1 MRFGPLGYFFAGVA
15 SIIGI
20 GYAMR
25 STSLGKVF
33 NSPAHYTAADYEEMQ
48 IERSGQTLDTI
59 PVGLTEAFMGY
70 QFLDLEHTTMVANDA
85 PWGPGVIDAQVIY
98 NNPYDLG
105 YSDED
110 LVAQAAEESYL
121 MNDINRRTHPMQE
134 YVPKELAA
142 EMPGHRSF
150 QSEAPG
156 QAPYLTSTG
165 QRPSNIKL
173 VHPTVPISQTPGVG
187 VYNNSPRALGVPKPP
202 PEAFVDMPYMVSL
215 VDAPFVVS
223 NAPAQGANRFG
234 SLSRESGEE
243 NYNGRMG
250 KLALDPSVNASYVGS
265 DGTTASLDQWSRTHT
280 LLRHSDTMV
289 QAIPISGG
297 IEMQLR
303 RV

>member
-1 MRFGPLGYFFAGVA
+1 MRFSPLGYFLAGAAAIVGTA
-15 SIIGI
+15 
-20 GYAMR
+20 YALR
-25 STSLGKVF
+25 STAVGKIF
-33 NSPAHYTAADYEEMQ
+33 NAPAHWTAADLEEMQ

-85 PWGPGVIDAQVIY
+85 PWGPGVIDVQAVY
-98 NNPYDLG
+98 ENPYDLG
-105 YSDED
+105 YSDDD
-110 LVAQAAEESYL
+110 LMMAAEENYL
-121 MNDINRRTHPMQE
+121 MADMNRRSHPMKE

-150 QSEAPG
+150 ESQAPG

-165 QRPSNIKL
+165 QPPSDVK
-173 VHPTVPISQTPGVG
+173 VRHPSVPISQTPGVG

-202 PEAFVDMPYMVSL
+202 PEAFVDMPYMVSI
-215 VDAPFVVS
+215 VDAPFIVS
-223 NAPAQGANRFG
+223 DAPEQGANRFG

-250 KLALDPSVNASYVGS
+250 KLSLDPSVNASYTGP

-280 LLRHSDTMV
+280 LLRHSDTTV
-289 QAIPISGG
+289 QAIPQSGG
-297 IEMQLR
+297 FEIMLR

>member
-1 MRFGPLGYFFAGVA
+1 MRFGPLGYFLAGAAALAGV
-15 SIIGI
+15 
-20 GYAMR
+20 GYALR
-25 STSLGKVF
+25 STNLGKVF
-33 NSPAHYTAADYEEMQ
+33 NAPAHWTAADLEEMQ

-110 LVAQAAEESYL
+110 LVAHAAEESYL

-134 YVPKELAA
+134 YVPKELA
-142 EMPGHRSF
+142 
-150 QSEAPG
+150 SEAPG

-165 QRPSNIKL
+165 QEPSYIKV

-215 VDAPFVVS
+215 VDAPFIVS
-223 NAPAQGANRFG
+223 DVPKQGANRFG

-250 KLALDPSVNASYVGS
+250 KLSLDPAVNSGYVGP
-265 DGTTASLDQWSRTHT
+265 DGTTKSLEEWSRSYTI
-280 LLRHSDTMV
+280 LRHSDTMV
-289 QAIPISGG
+289 QAIPLSGG
-297 IEMQLR
+297 FEIQLR

>member
-1 MRFGPLGYFFAGVA
+1 MRLGPLGYFFAGVA
-15 SIIGI
+15 SIVGI
-20 GYAMR
+20 GYALR
-25 STSLGKVF
+25 STSLGTVF
-33 NSPAHYTAADYEEMQ
+33 NAAGYTAADYEEMQ

-70 QFLDLEHTTMVANDA
+70 QFLDLEPTTMVANDA

-98 NNPYDLG
+98 NNPYDIG

-134 YVPKELAA
+134 YVPKELAS

-150 QSEAPG
+150 GSEAPG
-156 QAPYLTSTG
+156 QAPYRTSTG
-165 QRPSNIKL
+165 QTPSNIKL

-215 VDAPFVVS
+215 VDAPFIVS
-223 NAPAQGANRFG
+223 DTPKQGANRFG

-250 KLALDPSVNASYVGS
+250 KLSLDPAVNSSYVGP
-265 DGTTASLDQWSRTHT
+265 DGTTKSLEEWSRSHT
-280 LLRHSDTMV
+280 ILRHSDTMV
-289 QAIPISGG
+289 QAIPSSGG
-297 IEMQLR
+297 FELQLR